1 MFLHGRRD
9 SNSRQLVL
17 ETSALPLNYARF
29 LFIDKGI
36 TLIQRDT
43 L

>member
-1 MFLHGRRD
+1 
-9 SNSRQLVL
+9 L

-36 TLIQRDT
+36 PIKPGRPLNYN
-43 L
+43 

>member
-1 MFLHGRRD
+1 
-9 SNSRQLVL
+9 L

-36 TLIQRDT
+36 PLKTGHPYDLLINK
-43 L
+43 LIKILV